1 MYKLLIVIFISFP
14 LYILPNAAQPGFWGA
29 GGTGTFSLLYPADS
43 LQYKKIQMAKEIVSI
58 QLYRGYAVV
67 KGEYWMYNSTS
78 DSVTIKVGYPLNSS
92 FSSEYPSNYY
102 LTDIRFDSLYGLRA
116 YRNGEEVTILAESI
130 NNPDAGWANENW
142 YVWDNTFTPSD
153 TTLITVYFIVNTNNT
168 IIRQGYNNNYN
179 NGFIYLLE
187 TGATWKQPIV
197 EGEVRVKLM
206 NDLSIEDIKGLSPDS
221 LFMSDSKTGTLLTRF
236 QNLSPTAKNN
246 IIITYTE
253 NLDEFNFQDVLNNQ
267 NELFE
272 HVDLFSSLQINESN
286 LVRRKF
292 GDPFEVS
299 STNWLIS
306 IFMFLLFAGGPFLL
320 IIGAMIGIT
329 ILVLIIVKRR
339 NKRNE
344 WW

>member
-1 MYKLLIVIFISFP
+1 MYKLLIIIFISFP
-14 LYILPNAAQPGFWGA
+14 LYIFPNAAQPGFWGA

-43 LQYKKIQMAKEIVSI
+43 LQYKKIQMVKEIVSI

-78 DSVTIKVGYPLNSS
+78 EPVTIKVGYPLNSS
-92 FSSEYPSNYY
+92 FSSEDPSNYY
-102 LTDIRFDSLYGLRA
+102 LTEVRFDSLYGLRA
-116 YRNGEEVTILAESI
+116 YRNGEAVTILSEAI

-142 YVWDNTFTPSD
+142 YVWDNIFTPSD

-168 IIRQGYNNNYN
+168 IIRKGYNKDHN

-197 EGEVRVKLM
+197 EGEIRIKLM
-206 NDLSIEDIKGLSPDS
+206 NGLSIGDIKGLSPDS
-221 LFMSDSKTGTLLTRF
+221 LFMSDSKTETLLKRF
-236 QNLSPTAKNN
+236 QNLSPSAKNN

-253 NLDEFNFQDVLNNQ
+253 NLDDFNFNDVLNKQ
-267 NELFE
+267 D
-272 HVDLFSSLQINESN
+272 DLLRNINRFSSLQINESE
-286 LVRRKF
+286 LVPRKF

-306 IFMFLLFAGGPFLL
+306 ILMSLLFAGGPFILL
-320 IIGAMIGIT
+320 IGVIAGIT
-329 ILVLIIVKRR
+329 ILVVNIVKRR
-339 NKRNE
+339 RRN
-344 WW
+344 